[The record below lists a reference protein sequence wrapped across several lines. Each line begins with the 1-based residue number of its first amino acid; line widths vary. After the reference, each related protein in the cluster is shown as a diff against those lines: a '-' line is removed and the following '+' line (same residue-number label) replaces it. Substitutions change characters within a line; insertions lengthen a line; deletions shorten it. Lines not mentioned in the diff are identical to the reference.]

1 MKIQNYFESTVK
13 DYLKTTYIPRV
24 MDIHFS
30 INNNEKIL
38 RMPYIPPDINFG
50 GPLNFET
57 FENTEGKTL
66 TLIGKPGL
74 RTLTI
79 ESFFPIRYY
88 SFLGEVT
95 LAPECIDFF
104 NKNRSAVFRM
114 VISSE
119 TINENLQCIITD
131 FKYSKKQ
138 NENVKYSL
146 SIQEYIPPNG
156 GNGSA

>member
-1 MKIQNYFESTVK
+1 MFESYVK
-13 DYLKTTYIPRV
+13 NYLKTSFIPRG
-24 MDIHFS
+24 MDIYFS

-38 RMPYIPPDINFG
+38 RMPYIPPDITFG
-50 GPLNFET
+50 GPLNFED

-88 SFLGEVT
+88 SFLGEVS

-104 NKNRSAVFRM
+104 NKNRKEKFRI
-114 VISSE
+114 VITSS
-119 TINENLQCIITD
+119 TINENMLCIITD
-131 FKYSKKQ
+131 FQYSKKP
-138 NENVKYSL
+138 NENVKYTL
-146 SIQEYIPPNG
+146 SIREYLEPNG
-156 GNGSA
+156 GIESA